1 MNDVQRK
8 RIRRAISVYYL
19 AMGMV
24 FASWASRIPD
34 VKAALSLD
42 DGSLGALLFA
52 IPAGQIAMMAISAM
66 LIARW
71 GSRMVLRVSL
81 VAYAVVLFGISQAP
95 TFVSLFVVLF
105 LFGMAA
111 NILNI
116 SVNTQS
122 VELEKIYG
130 RSILSS
136 FHGLWSLGGLLG
148 GLVGTGFVITGLP
161 LWVHYTVVAILCIGV
176 SFPMGFRLMDDS
188 KLQHSD
194 NNDNK
199 SEVNS
204 HHHGFGL
211 LDGVIIMLGFVAFGG
226 MFCEGTVYD
235 WSSVYMATVVCPP
248 EALVRAGYIAGMAA
262 MTFGRFVADRFITR
276 YDAAHVLRISG
287 ASIMAGLLIATAFP
301 YLVTATLGFLLV
313 GLGMST
319 VVPIC
324 YSAAGRHPRLSP
336 ATAITVVSSISFIG
350 FMVGPPLIG
359 LLAQALTLRVA
370 LAIAASFGLLIIFLA
385 PAAVRYRQRG

>member
-1 MNDVQRK
+1 MNDLQKR

-66 LIARW
+66 VIAHW

-81 VAYAVVLFGISQAP
+81 VAYAAVLFAISQAP

-122 VELEKIYG
+122 VELEKLYG
-130 RSILSS
+130 RSILST

-148 GLVGTGFVITGLP
+148 GLVGTGFVLTGLP
-161 LWVHYTVVAILCIGV
+161 LWVHYAVVSILCVGV
-176 SFPMGFRLMDDS
+176 TLPMGLRLMDDS
-188 KLQHSD
+188 KLQHSAEKAED
-194 NNDNK
+194 DGGL
-199 SEVNS
+199 
-204 HHHGFGL
+204 HGFGR

-287 ASIMAGLLIATAFP
+287 ASIVAGLLIATAFP

-370 LAIAASFGLLIIFLA
+370 LAVAASFGLLIIVFA
-385 PAAVRYRQRG
+385 PAAVRYRRQG

>member
-1 MNDVQRK
+1 MQRK

-34 VKAALSLD
+34 VKAALALD

-66 LIARW
+66 VIARW

-81 VAYAVVLFGISQAP
+81 VAYAAVLLGISQSP

-122 VELEKIYG
+122 VELEKLYG

-148 GLVGTGFVITGLP
+148 GLVGAGFVLTGLP
-161 LWVHYTVVAILCIGV
+161 LWVHYAVVAVLCISV
-176 SFPMGFRLMDDS
+176 TFPMGFRLMDDS
-188 KLQHSD
+188 KLQHSTEKAED
-194 NNDNK
+194 AG
-199 SEVNS
+199 ER
-204 HHHGFGL
+204 HHGFGR

-248 EALVRAGYIAGMAA
+248 EALIRAGYIAGMAA

-287 ASIMAGLLIATAFP
+287 ASIVTGLLIATAFP

-370 LAIAASFGLLIIFLA
+370 LAIAASFGLLIIVLA
-385 PAAVRYRQRG
+385 PAAVRYRRQG

>member
-1 MNDVQRK
+1 MDDIQKART
-8 RIRRAISVYYL
+8 RRAISVYYL

-34 VKAALSLD
+34 IKAALSLD

-66 LIARW
+66 VIARW
-71 GSRMVLRVSL
+71 GSRIVLRVSL
-81 VAYAVVLFGISQAP
+81 AAYAAVLFGISMSPSFA
-95 TFVSLFVVLF
+95 SLFVTLF

-122 VELEKIYG
+122 VELEKLYG
-130 RSILSS
+130 RSILST
-136 FHGLWSLGGLLG
+136 FHGLWSLGGLVG
-148 GLVGTGFVITGLP
+148 GLVGAAFVLTGLP
-161 LWVHYTVVAILCIGV
+161 LWVHYATVGVACIAATM
-176 SFPMGFRLMDDS
+176 PMGCLLLDDS
-188 KLQHSD
+188 HSQHPSQTKD
-194 NNDNK
+194 DGQPQR
-199 SEVNS
+199 
-204 HHHGFGL
+204 HGFGL
-211 LDGVIIMLGFVAFGG
+211 LDGVIIMLGFAAFGG

-235 WSSVYMATVVCPP
+235 WSAVYFASVVCPP
-248 EALVRAGYIAGMAA
+248 EALIRAGYIAGMAA
-262 MTFGRFVADRFITR
+262 MTLGRFVADRFITR
-276 YDAAHVLRISG
+276 YDAAMVLRASG
-287 ASIMAGLLIATAFP
+287 ASIVAGLLIATAFP

-359 LLAQALTLRVA
+359 LMAQVLTLRVA
-370 LAIAASFGLLIIFLA
+370 LAVAASFGLLIIIFA
-385 PAAVRYRQRG
+385 PAAVRYRRQA

>member
-1 MNDVQRK
+1 MQRK

-66 LIARW
+66 VIAHW

-81 VAYAVVLFGISQAP
+81 VAYAAVLFAISQAP

-122 VELEKIYG
+122 VELEKLYG
-130 RSILSS
+130 RSILST

-148 GLVGTGFVITGLP
+148 GLVGTGFVLTGLP
-161 LWVHYTVVAILCIGV
+161 LWVHYAVVSILCVGV
-176 SFPMGFRLMDDS
+176 TLPMGLRLMDDS
-188 KLQHSD
+188 KLQHSAEKAED
-194 NNDNK
+194 DGGR
-199 SEVNS
+199 
-204 HHHGFGL
+204 HGFGR

-226 MFCEGTVYD
+226 MFCEG
-235 WSSVYMATVVCPP
+235 S
-248 EALVRAGYIAGMAA
+248 L
-262 MTFGRFVADRFITR
+262 
-276 YDAAHVLRISG
+276 
-287 ASIMAGLLIATAFP
+287 
-301 YLVTATLGFLLV
+301 
-313 GLGMST
+313 
-319 VVPIC
+319 
-324 YSAAGRHPRLSP
+324 
-336 ATAITVVSSISFIG
+336 
-350 FMVGPPLIG
+350 
-359 LLAQALTLRVA
+359 
-370 LAIAASFGLLIIFLA
+370 
-385 PAAVRYRQRG
+385 